1 MRAIC
6 ALLLLALSAG
16 CAAAQAP
23 PNYVVFFQEWSAAL
37 DGPADSVIGHA
48 VAWAK
53 THPDMTI
60 QVTGFADP
68 VGSRKANILISE
80 LRAQVVVDQL
90 ATDGIDPSRISQVG
104 EGSVQPALSRQESRR
119 VQVSFRPR

>member
-1 MRAIC
+1 MRSVF

-23 PNYVVFFQEWSAAL
+23 PSYVVFFQEWSSAL
-37 DGPADSVIGHA
+37 DDSGNGVIAHA
-48 VAWAK
+48 AAWAK
-53 THPDMTI
+53 AHPAATV

-68 VGSRKANILISE
+68 TGSHRANILISE

-90 ATDGIDPSRISQVG
+90 TADGIDPSRISQVG
-104 EGSVQPALSRQESRR
+104 EGSVQPALSTQESRR
-119 VQVSFRPR
+119 VQVSFHAR

>member
-1 MRAIC
+1 MRSVF
-6 ALLLLALSAG
+6 ALLLLGLSAG

-23 PNYVVFFQEWSAAL
+23 PSYVVFFQEWSAAL
-37 DGPADSVIGHA
+37 DEPANGVIGHA
-48 VAWAK
+48 AAWAK
-53 THPDMTI
+53 THPGMTI

-68 VGSRKANILISE
+68 TGSRKANVLISE

-104 EGSVQPALSRQESRR
+104 EGSVQPALSTQESRR
-119 VQVSFRPR
+119 VQVSFHAR